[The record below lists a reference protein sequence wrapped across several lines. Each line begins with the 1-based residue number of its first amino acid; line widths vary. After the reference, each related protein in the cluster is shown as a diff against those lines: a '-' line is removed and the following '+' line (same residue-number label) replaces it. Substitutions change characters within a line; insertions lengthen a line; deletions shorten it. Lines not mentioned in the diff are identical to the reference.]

1 MLLTSKAMP
10 GGEDQEEHALAN
22 AKPVSADSHPSQL
35 APVEYLGEGSSASQQ
50 LGQIDLQ
57 QFDSYR

>member
-1 MLLTSKAMP
+1 MP
-10 GGEDQEEHALAN
+10 GGKDQGEHAMAN
-22 AKPVSADSHPSQL
+22 AKPVTADSQPSQL